1 MILAVANV
9 VIFNFEGI
17 SSQRWTD
24 LFNVS
29 VEIKVNKNDSSIFH
43 YLQFLKAIQQNN
55 QKYVP
60 IRLPFRRDD
69 ILEWVD
75 VSDILFLEIT
85 HRTIMLHLIKDGF
98 ETPGDLTTESE
109 RLGPYG
115 FLRIHRRYLVSA
127 AHIRQYKY
135 NNIILDNGDSLPIGK
150 TYRKHINTI
159 LKSSLSNGPSLLYS
173 TRL

>member
-9 VIFNFEGI
+9 VIFSFDGI

-75 VSDILFLEIT
+75 VSDILFLEVT
-85 HRTIMLHLIKDGF
+85 HRTIMLHLINDSF
-98 ETPGDLTTESE
+98 ETPGDLTTES
-109 RLGPYG
+109 
-115 FLRIHRRYLVSA
+115 
-127 AHIRQYKY
+127 
-135 NNIILDNGDSLPIGK
+135 
-150 TYRKHINTI
+150 
-159 LKSSLSNGPSLLYS
+159 
-173 TRL
+173 